1 MNNSTSIWD
10 ALGNSGFDIK
20 LFLLVVLLSMWL
32 GASFKNRDQSSK
44 LMQIL
49 GELAIGLLI
58 GLALGVLWN
67 MNYYPGIF
75 TVSALTLGVMLFLNT
90 KPGNQVVRLVAIL
103 AALGMAIY
111 VYYSYWGSMTYL
123 WDILTEDFRGI

>member
-1 MNNSTSIWD
+1 MNNSTGFWDSI
-10 ALGNSGFDIK
+10 GNSGFDIK
-20 LFLLVVLLSMWL
+20 LLLLVILLSMWL
-32 GASFKNRDQSSK
+32 GASLKNRDQSSK

-49 GELAIGLLI
+49 AELSIGLLI

-90 KPGNQVVRLVAIL
+90 KPNEQMRRFIVIL
-103 AALGMAIY
+103 AALAMAIY
-111 VYYSYWGSMTYL
+111 VYYSYWGSMAYL
-123 WDILTEDFRGI
+123 WDILLEDFRGI

>member
-10 ALGNSGFDIK
+10 TIGNSGFDIK
-20 LFLLVVLLSMWL
+20 LFLLVILLSMWL
-32 GASFKNRDQSSK
+32 GASFKSKDQSSR

-75 TVSALTLGVMLFLNT
+75 TVSALTLAVMMFFNT
-90 KPGNQVVRLVAIL
+90 KPDNQMVRFIAIL
-103 AALGMAIY
+103 AGLGMAIY

>member
-1 MNNSTSIWD
+1 MNNSTGFWD
-10 ALGNSGFDIK
+10 AIGNSGFDLK
-20 LFLLVVLLSMWL
+20 LLLLVILLSMWL
-32 GASFKNRDQSSK
+32 GASFKNRDQSSR
-44 LMQIL
+44 LIQIL
-49 GELAIGLLI
+49 GEIAIGLLI

-75 TVSALTLGVMLFLNT
+75 TVSALTLAVMMYFNT
-90 KPGNQVVRLVAIL
+90 KPDNQMVRLMAIL

-123 WDILTEDFRGI
+123 WDILMEDFRGI